1 MAKNMENNVMT
12 QSRFGLIFFLSGLLA
27 VFAGGIHVL
36 QGNEFWLKVWT
47 DVFWTSSSILCVFRC
62 FKTSR
67 HMELRSMK
75 LAWRWFGIGA
85 SLWTLGMFVWSWKQL
100 VLGVLLPFPDES
112 TFLFLAIVPC
122 NIIGLIYYSWNISH
136 RENKLISLMDIG
148 VSICVISFV
157 CIILFYRALMEYQ
170 GSLFYLIMVMA
181 YPFLNITALFFA
193 TLQIWESKPINKL
206 PYTFLMLGLASFTGV
221 NIAYAYGLLHRF
233 YQPGV
238 MLDILWAAGFL
249 FFYLAA
255 CEEEEQASKPSQTG
269 VLLLKP
275 NLARALFPGTTLF
288 FVIAAAYTYQKTFQG
303 IESILLLISVV
314 FTLLMG
320 LRAWTTQSA
329 QFKLQTMADQ
339 YSKKLDAVIQQ
350 MPAGLVITDV
360 DSDNIYF
367 YNKQAEHILH
377 GKLSFISELKKDNE
391 EVDLVIDGD
400 PVTVLRK
407 VSTIETKFK
416 EQFSILTFVDI
427 TEKKLV
433 YEEMKRVAQ
442 MREDFLL
449 LVSHELKTPLTTL
462 KLGMQILEKKI
473 SDDLQKV
480 LRPCLEEI
488 RRFENLTNDLI
499 NISNIDAGR
508 LSLEPERINLAEIVR
523 NVFLR
528 FEFELN
534 SKNYKVKFNV
544 MEAVYGHWDQLRI
557 EQVIIN
563 LLNNA
568 IKYGEHKPIEVSV
581 TKEGRFAVFSIVDHG
596 PGIAK
601 KEQERIFRKFERAS
615 STKNYG
621 GFGIGL
627 FLSKTIVDAHKGR
640 IEVRDAE
647 GGGAA
652 FTVKLPSEPS

>member
-1 MAKNMENNVMT
+1 MIR
-12 QSRFGLIFFLSGLLA
+12 SRFSLILLMLISLAIFALGIFLLKGNSY
-27 VFAGGIHVL
+27 VL
-36 QGNEFWLKVWT
+36 NIWT
-47 DVFWTSSSILCVFRC
+47 DIFWTSSSILCVFRC
-62 FKTSR
+62 FKTSGK
-67 HMELRSMK
+67 MELRSLRM
-75 LAWRWFGIGA
+75 AWRWFGIGA
-85 SLWTLGMFVWSWKQL
+85 SFWTLGMFVWSWRQL
-100 VLGVLLPFPDES
+100 VQGVHLPFPDVS
-112 TFLFLAIVPC
+112 TFLFLSIVPC
-122 NIIGLIYYSWNISH
+122 NIVGLIYYCWNVSH
-136 RENKLISLMDIG
+136 LENKLISLMDIG
-148 VSICVISFV
+148 VSLCVISFV
-157 CIILFYRALMEYQ
+157 CIILFYRALIEYE
-170 GSLFYLIMVMA
+170 GSLFYLLMVMA

-193 TLQIWESKPINKL
+193 TLQIWESKPVNKL
-206 PYTFLMLGLASFTGV
+206 PFTFLMLGLASFTGV

-238 MLDILWAAGFL
+238 MLDILWTVGFL

-255 CEEEEQASKPSQTG
+255 SEEEAQSTRPTQTG
-269 VLLLKP
+269 FLLLKP
-275 NLARALFPGTTLF
+275 NLTRALLPGLTLF
-288 FVIAAAYTYQKTFQG
+288 FVIAAAYTYQNGFQG
-303 IESILLLISVV
+303 IDSILLLISVI

-320 LRAWTTQSA
+320 LRGWSAQSA

-360 DSDNIYF
+360 DTDNIYF
-367 YNKQAEHILH
+367 YNKQAEQILH

-391 EVDLVIDGD
+391 EVDLSIDGD
-400 PVTVLRK
+400 NFTVLRK
-407 VSTIETKFK
+407 ISNIETKFK
-416 EQFSILTFVDI
+416 EKFSILTFVDI
-427 TEKKLV
+427 TEKKQV

-462 KLGMQILEKKI
+462 KLGMQIIDKKI
-473 SDDLQKV
+473 SDDLKKV

-508 LSLEPERINLAEIVR
+508 LSLEPERINLADIVR
-523 NVFLR
+523 NVFSR

-534 SKNYKVKFNV
+534 SKHYRVSFNV
-544 MEAVYGHWDQLRI
+544 MDDEYGNWDQLRI

-568 IKYGEHKPIEVSV
+568 IKYGERKPIEVSV
-581 TKEGRFAVFSIVDHG
+581 YKEGAFAVFTIRDHG
-596 PGIAK
+596 PGIAI

-627 FLSKTIVDAHKGR
+627 FVSKTIVDAHKGS
-640 IEVRDAE
+640 IEVRDGE
-647 GGGAA
+647 GGGAV
-652 FTVKLPSEPS
+652 FTVKLPVQDT